1 MMGKKPVYCA
11 NCPLREDTARLAE
24 LGQDMT
30 RYLRKLRRDLR
41 RCASCEAGPECPIL
55 QEYHAVVEAAI
66 DQVVR
71 EWGLK

>member
-1 MMGKKPVYCA
+1 MGKKLVYSA
-11 NCPLREDTARLAE
+11 NCPVQADTARVAE
-24 LGQDMT
+24 LSQDMA

-41 RCASCEAGPECPIL
+41 RCALCEAGPECPIL

-71 EWGLK
+71 EWGWG